1 MSHVHKHASGAAGI
15 AQECHRGD
23 RQSQVDR
30 PFYGAIARRIGRA
43 SVLARLAIAQLLEK
57 WDLVGTALG
66 LSDSPW
72 ALDFDGMVAKVSSSE
87 NLSAV
92 TPRSS
97 GSSRECTVVC
107 HAAVVGFDSQSLT
120 DQDSLAG

>member
-1 MSHVHKHASGAAGI
+1 
-15 AQECHRGD
+15 
-23 RQSQVDR
+23 
-30 PFYGAIARRIGRA
+30 
-43 SVLARLAIAQLLEK
+43 VLAWLAIAQLLEK

-72 ALDFDGMVAKVSSSE
+72 AHDPDGMVAKVSSSE

-92 TPRSS
+92 TPRNS

-107 HAAVVGFDSQSLT
+107 HAAVVGFDSQFVA